1 MTTMDYKFE
10 GWVGLDPSAADGKME
25 WRPFEPKPWEETDV
39 DVKVTHSSICGTDLH
54 TLRGDWGPTDY
65 PICVGHEIVGIAVR
79 VGSKAEGNIKVGN
92 RVGVGAQGDSCL
104 SRDGDCQPCAEGLEN
119 YCPGAIYTYAGVH
132 RNGGKAMGGHALYH
146 RAPSHFVVKIPEG
159 LDSSAAAPMLCAGIT
174 TFSPLQQHGAGPG
187 KKVGVI
193 GLGGL
198 GHFAVLWAK
207 ALDVDKLVVISRKGE
222 KRHDALRMGAD
233 VYIAT
238 DDESHWAMNNQ
249 ASLDLIISTVS
260 STKMPFAEYLSLL
273 RLGGTFVQLGAPDGP
288 LPLPVFPLMQSRIN
302 VTGSGIGS
310 PSEIRKMMDLAVR
323 KDVKPWIEIRPM
335 KEANQAMVDFE
346 AGKPKYRYVLVNE
359 D

>member
-1 MTTMDYKFE
+1 MDYKFE

-25 WRPFEPKPWEETDV
+25 WQPFEPKPWEETDV

-54 TLRGDWGPTDY
+54 TLRGDWVNPPSMLVGSDEFALTIVKGPTDY

-79 VGSKAEGNIKVGN
+79 VGSKAEGNIKVGD

-119 YCPGAIYTYAGVH
+119 YCPSAIYTYAGVH

-146 RAPSHFVVKIPEG
+146 RAPSHFMVKIPDG

-187 KKVGVI
+187 KKIGVI

-207 ALDVDKLVVISRKGE
+207 ALGVDKLVVISRKGE

-238 DDESHWAMNNQ
+238 DDESDWAMNNQ

-260 STKMPFAEYLSLL
+260 STKVCGSTGTARGLS
-273 RLGGTFVQLGAPDGP
+273 R
-288 LPLPVFPLMQSRIN
+288 
-302 VTGSGIGS
+302 
-310 PSEIRKMMDLAVR
+310 
-323 KDVKPWIEIRPM
+323 
-335 KEANQAMVDFE
+335 
-346 AGKPKYRYVLVNE
+346 
-359 D
+359 